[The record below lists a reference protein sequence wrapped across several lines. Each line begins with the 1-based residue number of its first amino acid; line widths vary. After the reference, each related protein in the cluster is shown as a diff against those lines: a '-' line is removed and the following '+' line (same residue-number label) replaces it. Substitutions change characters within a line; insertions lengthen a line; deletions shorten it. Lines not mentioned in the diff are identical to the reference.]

1 MSFNQNQKQRLA
13 EIYREMNELLDEAV
27 TIVTQNGDKREIQI
41 AKEMWAGYI
50 STGLDG
56 SAGYSFVVH
65 DKNNLLSFLNDLGYN
80 EDEESFEDD
89 EEEESE
95 ENDDD
100 DDGLG
105 RDYDDFHDK
114 DKD

>member
-1 MSFNQNQKQRLA
+1 MSYNSNQKERLA
-13 EIYREMNELLDEAV
+13 EIYREMNELLDEAM
-27 TIVTQNGDKREIQI
+27 TIVCHNGDEREIRI

-80 EDEESFEDD
+80 EDNESFEDS

-95 ENDDD
+95 ENDG
-100 DDGLG
+100 DGLG